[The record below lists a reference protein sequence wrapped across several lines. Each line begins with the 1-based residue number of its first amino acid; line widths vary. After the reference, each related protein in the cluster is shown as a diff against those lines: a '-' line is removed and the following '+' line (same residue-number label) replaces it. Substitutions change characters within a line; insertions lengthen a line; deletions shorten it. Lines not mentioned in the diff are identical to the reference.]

1 MHRKSS
7 RSRLITGV
15 ILTTIALLC
24 PLHALPFRFLAWDS
38 EIAARKIGVIDNSKV
53 SEFQNLDSF
62 RRSGVFNIAGGG
74 APIFL
79 VANDRMDAEGKPT
92 TVEIK
97 LAAGISV
104 PLVII
109 LPDPSHPTGL
119 RPFVIEDSPRTFAWG
134 STRFVNATGKEM
146 MFRFDKTVI
155 SLPATW
161 TPKDFAP
168 GGATRN
174 MGVKMAAKDN
184 LDELLYSAVWGYDP
198 EVRKL
203 VLIVPDSKPGSTEVS
218 LKTVPENRRVAAADA
233 AAAKDP

>member
-15 ILTTIALLC
+15 ILTTITLLC

-53 SEFQNLDSF
+53 SEFQNLDPF

-97 LAAGISV
+97 LAAGISA

-119 RPFVIEDSPRTFAWG
+119 RPFVIDDSPRTFAWG
-134 STRFVNATGKEM
+134 SMRFVNATGKELL
-146 MFRFDKTVI
+146 FRSDKSVI
-155 SLPATW
+155 SLPGTW
-161 TPKDFAP
+161 TPTDFAP

-184 LDELLYSAVWGYDP
+184 LDDLLYSAVWEHNPD
-198 EVRKL
+198 VRNL
-203 VLIVPDSKPGSTEVS
+203 VLIIPDTKAQSTKVS
-218 LKTVPENRRVAAADA
+218 LKTIPENRRVAALD